1 MEVLVPLIPLVTD
14 FAEYVEMQRIVYDQI
29 FATWVGDKSPE
40 EALKAT
46 EGSLAKLYKDLGYA
60 K

>member
-1 MEVLVPLIPLVTD
+1 ML
-14 FAEYVEMQRIVYDQI
+14 ARHSMQRIVYDQI
-29 FATWVGDKSPE
+29 FAAWVGDKSPE

-46 EGSLAKLYKDLGYA
+46 EESLAQLFKNLGYA